1 MGFLRGST
9 IAKCH
14 THLKAI
20 IEQNSFSSFAH
31 GLPASRHW
39 FWVASTSPQS
49 LFFWL
54 LLRTV
59 SLHCAQ
65 MTRRI
70 ERASSDPFTLCGEA
84 NLPCSSNRKHKGN
97 MLCGSLV
104 SSWNCGR
111 GGCPWKHPS
120 KSHFQVNVVLACLGL
135 DPRGTQMLGN
145 VPLLS
150 RKFLLIINYGKQNR
164 KHESSDFQGI
174 WGGKGSFRK
183 VCQNLLWKI

>member
-31 GLPASRHW
+31 GLPASTHW
-39 FWVASTSPQS
+39 FWVTSTSPQS

-70 ERASSDPFTLCGEA
+70 ERASSDPFTLSGEA
-84 NLPCSSNRKHKGN
+84 NLPCSSNRKNIGN

-104 SSWNCGR
+104 SSWNCGL
-111 GGCPWKHPS
+111 GGCPWKHPPNPIFRWMWS
-120 KSHFQVNVVLACLGL
+120 LPVWGWTPEEPRCLATSL
-135 DPRGTQMLGN
+135 PS
-145 VPLLS
+145 P
-150 RKFLLIINYGKQNR
+150 
-164 KHESSDFQGI
+164 
-174 WGGKGSFRK
+174 GSF
-183 VCQNLLWKI
+183 C